1 MFRSSATI
9 FSDVGKKIAE
19 LVGEEDD
26 DAKDACYADSQE
38 AEAGF
43 SEVEAIYRW
52 INERKAF
59 EKRVVNPICK
69 RSLEIV
75 IISISHV
82 ILSYR

>member
-1 MFRSSATI
+1 M
-9 FSDVGKKIAE
+9 
-19 LVGEEDD
+19 VGEEDD